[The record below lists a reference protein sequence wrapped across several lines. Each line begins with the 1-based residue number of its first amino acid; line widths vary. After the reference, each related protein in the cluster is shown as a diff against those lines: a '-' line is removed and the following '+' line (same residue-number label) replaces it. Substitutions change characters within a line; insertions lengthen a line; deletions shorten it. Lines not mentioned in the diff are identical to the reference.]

1 MQVSVCQYIKQENW
15 RFGTKDVNF
24 AQKRQ
29 VETAHLMEFIR
40 DLV

>member
-1 MQVSVCQYIKQENW
+1 VRQYVKQENW
-15 RFGTKDVNF
+15 RFATKGVNF

-40 DLV
+40 DWV